1 MKGNAVEAL
10 HDPTNDEACI
20 LSEYLIGTL
29 VGKKPQTLTNK
40 YVRSPSGLFFEC
52 QGIARDVPIT
62 IDKIE
67 VRLDF
72 HIYNVIDFDPLLGYP
87 LEKLLDASQG
97 SLDEKPR
104 EPAYAT
110 ATSCL
115 ENPIAKP
122 LPKQKPLEKM
132 VRVSLFISSGPV
144 LFEVAKFSTHE
155 EHDSEEILHLCE
167 DERSSPPSIE
177 FELLFTGRDYVV
189 LNHDLS

>member
-1 MKGNAVEAL
+1 VEAHL
-10 HDPTNDEACI
+10 NPIMDVNIMPWHLA
-20 LSEYLIGTL
+20 YTL
-29 VGKKPQTLTNK
+29 LGNVPLKPSAKLLT
-40 YVRSPSGLFFEC
+40 SHPSGHILEC
-52 QGIARDVPIT
+52 RGVASAMPLT
-62 IDKIE
+62 IDKTK
-67 VRLDF
+67 VNLDF
-72 HIYNVIDFDPLLGYP
+72 HVFDILDSDLLLGYP